1 MKIYVI
7 NLKKDINKRQRIISM
22 FQKLNISNYEI
33 FDAVNGN
40 ELNHFEI
47 NKKWY
52 DPWSHLHLTKG
63 EVGCALSHY
72 QLWQKIKNEKKMAMI
87 LEDDFII
94 DNEKLFVEC
103 ANYEEE

>member
-7 NLKKDINKRQRIISM
+7 NLNKDIEKRKKFISI
-22 FQKLNISNYEI
+22 FEKLDITNYEI
-33 FDAVNGN
+33 FNAINGN
-40 ELNHFEI
+40 ELKHFEI

-72 QLWQKIKNEKKMAMI
+72 K
-87 LEDDFII
+87 
-94 DNEKLFVEC
+94 
-103 ANYEEE
+103 